1 MNMVCLH
8 TLYFATKRAFL
19 SPEILICVLA
29 CHFAEEVQKQK
40 VVSVDLTMHIP
51 QHREFEEN

>member
-1 MNMVCLH
+1 MNVVCLH
-8 TLYFATKRAFL
+8 TLYFVTKHAVL

-40 VVSVDLTMHIP
+40 TVSVDLIRHIP
-51 QHREFEEN
+51 QPGEIEEN

>member
-1 MNMVCLH
+1 MNMVCLY
-8 TLYFATKRAFL
+8 TLYFVTKYAVF

-40 VVSVDLTMHIP
+40 VVSVDLIVHIP
-51 QHREFEEN
+51 QPGECEEN